1 MSRVRLL
8 CFNIHGGRSLDGRR
22 DLGRVHALMESLDI
36 DIGIFQ
42 EMETRPSRGGTAAD
56 VALLAGPGR
65 PHHIV
70 GPSLQDGGGWYGNL
84 IVSRYEILRGLV
96 HNLETAPSLEPR
108 NAVDA
113 LILSPLG
120 KIRVIGTH
128 LSLSIFERWSEARNL
143 FRLMEAVEETE
154 KNPLFLLGDINEWQW
169 RSKLLRHLDRL
180 MCPVPA
186 GPTFPSF
193 LPFLRLDRAWCDAP
207 RFSAR
212 ATVLSGPDARRLSDH
227 LPLMVEVSCAG

>member
-1 MSRVRLL
+1 MSRLRFL

-22 DLGRVHALMESLDI
+22 DLGRVHALMERLDI

-42 EMETRPSRGGTAAD
+42 EMETRRARGGTVTD
-56 VALLAGPGR
+56 VSVLAGPSR
-65 PHHIV
+65 PHHVI
-70 GPSLQDGGGWYGNL
+70 GPSLRDGEGWYGNL
-84 IVSRYEILRGLV
+84 IVSRYEVLRALV

-113 LILSPLG
+113 LIATPAG
-120 KIRVIGTH
+120 RIRVIGTH

-143 FRLMEAVEETE
+143 FRLMAAVEETE
-154 KNPLFLLGDINEWQW
+154 RNPLFLLGDINEWQW

-180 MCPVPA
+180 MTPVPA

-193 LPFLRLDRAWCDAP
+193 APFLRLDRAWLDAP
-207 RFSAR
+207 GFSAT
-212 ATVLSGPDARRLSDH
+212 AKVLDGPETRRLSDH
-227 LPLMVEVSCAG
+227 LPLLVEVAWPG